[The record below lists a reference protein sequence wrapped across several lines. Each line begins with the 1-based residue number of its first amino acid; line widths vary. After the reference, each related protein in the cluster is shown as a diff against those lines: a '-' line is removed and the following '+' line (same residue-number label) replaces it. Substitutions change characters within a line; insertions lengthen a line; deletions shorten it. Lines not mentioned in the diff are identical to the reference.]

1 MILQVNSPQNHS
13 FLERAM
19 WRMHKAQIIKINK
32 KKYLKTFSCL
42 IVKIIVFHIS
52 PILFLKVQID
62 IQKTN
67 RNLWNIIK
75 EYNHVTGLY
84 DRIIYR
90 IFQIINLFIKI
101 SES

>member
-42 IVKIIVFHIS
+42 IVKIIVFHIN
-52 PILFLKVQID
+52 PIQFLKVQID

-67 RNLWNIIK
+67 RNLWNITK

-84 DRIIYR
+84 EE
-90 IFQIINLFIKI
+90 LFIEYFK
-101 SES
+101 